1 MKNLLWLDKNNF
13 VLVLTNVLVD
23 KITQKGSLHLPEN
36 QLVFIT
42 QISDLSHIWEVE
54 KRNLSVDQVEPD
66 PFLKKVDQKTVAL
79 AKTFLTI

>member
-42 QISDLSHIWEVE
+42 QISDLSHIFGCDLEQNQRGVIMIG
-54 KRNLSVDQVEPD
+54 KGPHNLSILET
-66 PFLKKVDQKTVAL
+66 L
-79 AKTFLTI
+79 